1 MRVFK
6 SALFATS
13 AITAFTSI
21 ASTAW
26 AQTTAAPPAD
36 QQRPQDCSSADQ
48 VNDPSGRCAR
58 TNAAQPG
65 DAAAAA
71 ARTGSSDNGIASPA
85 NSAPATT
92 SPDQTSSTGA
102 EVSGSAPA
110 ADSTVV
116 VTGSRLRNTEFT
128 AASPVQVIT
137 GEESTLRGFANTSAI
152 IQGATVAGNGT
163 QINNNF
169 SGYVVNGG
177 PGVNTVSLRGLGA
190 DRTLVLLNGKRLGPA
205 GAQGAVSSVDLN
217 TIPATIIDRIEIGK
231 DGSSSIYGSDAVAGI
246 VNIITKQ
253 NVNGGDI
260 HVYGNPTI
268 AGGGGQGDI
277 AGDYGRTWSRGY
289 VNASFDIYR
298 QEALHNGDRD
308 YFACIH
314 DNVHGLDGGTLDLTD
329 PGTGQRKCENS
340 LAGVTI
346 NAANSRYYLNTPG
359 SAATLTS
366 PADLTRV
373 NCTIGLSGL
382 CLTGTPSPS
391 LIDVNATRLNRA
403 LVPESGYDEYF
414 NATAVSPVRRYTTTI
429 SAGYDVL
436 PKYMTVY
443 GDFLYNKR
451 QSSQDGY
458 QQAFPILDPANPSN
472 PLRFLGAAA
481 RSGSLEDG
489 TAGSLAEPVVLNY
502 SDSRQDVDYYRG
514 VAGVRGALP
523 EVAFFKSWRY
533 DISAQFSR
541 SDASYSQD
549 YMRLDRLNATTGPS
563 ACDVN
568 YVNPYLGGD
577 SLAMHEPGA
586 ACQPID
592 WTRAVQSGV
601 FSADE
606 RAFLFGESV
615 GHTTYEQAYV
625 EGDFNGD
632 LFQLPAGAVSAD
644 VGFHV
649 RRDRIKDV
657 PSDETLNGNTYNFS
671 TSGVTRGAQ
680 NVQEGFGE
688 IGIPILRDLP
698 FVKRLT
704 LDVSG
709 RYSHYDTAGDA
720 KTYKAALNWQITSWL
735 GIKYDQGTS
744 FRAPALYELYLA
756 DQSGFVSQ
764 VSIDPCVNYE
774 TKATVIQQRCAA
786 QGIPTGYTGG
796 GSSAEVTSGGNS
808 QTLTPETSF
817 AKTVGVVFQ
826 PRWFGLDLNAE
837 VDYYENKIHS
847 TITQFG
853 ANNILNQCY
862 SNPTYPNGYCNLFT
876 RDPTT
881 FQILNVT
888 NNYLNVGSVIDRGI
902 DLTIR
907 SSFKL
912 PAGFKLRFD
921 SQNSW
926 TIQETTELL
935 PGTVTDYNGT
945 SGTPRYVGNLNFR
958 VDKGPWTFNWFVSL
972 VGPTSDA
979 DLISNLLP
987 SYRGTGVE
995 GVFLDRA
1002 SFYSISNISL
1012 RRSFGGD
1019 LTIEGGLLNAFDRT
1033 PPGQSLYDSQ
1043 SSQSGNAVL
1052 ASQYDY
1058 IGRSIFIQ
1066 LDKKF

>member
-1 MRVFK
+1 MRMLK
-6 SALFATS
+6 PALFATS
-13 AITAFTSI
+13 ACVALTLLPSAGR
-21 ASTAW
+21 
-26 AQTTAAPPAD
+26 AQTAPQSGPV
-36 QQRPQDCSSADQ
+36 DCTSADQ
-48 VNDPSGRCAR
+48 VNHPSGACAR
-58 TNAAQPG
+58 SNVAQPG
-65 DAAAAA
+65 KAAAAD
-71 ARTGSSDNGIASPA
+71 ARTGRPDNGVGAPAS
-85 NSAPATT
+85 SAPATT

-102 EVSGSAPA
+102 EVSGASPSA
-110 ADSTVV
+110 DEGIV
-116 VTGSRLRNTEFT
+116 VTGTRLRNTEFT
-128 AASPVQVIT
+128 AATPVQVIT
-137 GEESTLRGFANTSAI
+137 GEESSLRGFANTSAI
-152 IQGATVAGNGT
+152 IQSATVAGNGT

-253 NVNGGDI
+253 NVNGGDLHI
-260 HVYGNPTI
+260 YGNPTI
-268 AGGGGQGDI
+268 GGGGGQADLS
-277 AGDYGRTWSRGY
+277 GDYGKTFGRGY
-289 VNASFDIYR
+289 VNASFDLYR
-298 QEALHNGDRD
+298 QDTLHNGDRD

-314 DNVHGLDGGTLDLTD
+314 DNVHAADGSTLDLTD
-329 PGTGQRKCENS
+329 PGTGQRKCVNT
-340 LAGVTI
+340 LAGAVI
-346 NAANSRYYLNTPG
+346 NAATSRYYIVTPG

-366 PADLTRV
+366 PTNLTRV

-382 CLTGTPSPS
+382 CLSGTPNPA
-391 LIDVNATRLNRA
+391 LINVGATRINRA
-403 LVPESGYDEYF
+403 LVPDSGYAEYF
-414 NATAVSPVRRYTTTI
+414 DASAVSPVRRYTTTI
-429 SAGYDVL
+429 SAGYDIL

-451 QSSQDGY
+451 ESSQNGY
-458 QQAFPILDPANPSN
+458 QQAFPILDPANPTN

-481 RSGSLEDG
+481 RSGSLIDG
-489 TAGSLAEPVVLNY
+489 NEGSDAEPVVLNY
-502 SDSRQDVDYYRG
+502 SDGRQDVDYYRG
-514 VAGVRGALP
+514 LTGVRGALP
-523 EVAFFKSWRY
+523 DAFTFKNWRY
-533 DISAQFSR
+533 DVSLQFSR
-541 SDASYSQD
+541 SDASYAQD
-549 YMRLDRLNATTGPS
+549 YMKLDRLNATTGPS

-577 SLAMHEPGA
+577 SMAVHEPGV

-592 WTRAVQSGV
+592 WTRATQSGV

-606 RAFLFGESV
+606 RAFLYGNSI

-625 EGDFNGD
+625 EGDFNGN
-632 LFQLPAGAVSAD
+632 LFTLPAGDVSAD

-657 PSDETLNGNTYNFS
+657 PSEATLDGNTYNFS

-698 FVKRLT
+698 FFKLLT

-720 KTYKAALNWQITSWL
+720 KTYKAAVNWKITSWL

-756 DQSGFVSQ
+756 NQSGFLSQ

-774 TKATVIQQRCAA
+774 TKAAVIQQRCAA
-786 QGIPTGYTGG
+786 QGIPTGYAGG

-808 QTLTPETSF
+808 QNLTPETSF

-826 PRWFGLDLNAE
+826 PRWFGIDFNAE
-837 VDYYENKIHS
+837 VDYYENKIHN

-853 ANNILNQCY
+853 ANNILNECY
-862 SNPTYPNGYCNLFT
+862 SLPTYPNGYCDLFT
-876 RDPTT
+876 RDPVSHS
-881 FQILNVT
+881 ILSVT

-907 SSFKL
+907 SSYKL
-912 PAGFKLRFD
+912 PYGFNFRFD

-958 VDKGPWTFNWFVSL
+958 VDQGPWTFNWFVSL
-972 VGPTSDA
+972 VGPTSDS
-979 DLISNLLP
+979 DLLSNLLP
-987 SYRGTGVE
+987 SYRGTGVP
-995 GVFLDRA
+995 GYFVDRV

-1012 RRSFGGD
+1012 RRTFGGG

-1033 PPGQSLYDSQ
+1033 PPAQSLYDSQ

-1058 IGRSIFIQ
+1058 FGRAVFLQ